1 MNCTICHK
9 PIVLS
14 PSASERAAKYGGSPS
29 DYARLFDTHADCLI
43 SKRSREAQTALRS
56 TANERV

>member
-29 DYARLFDTHADCLI
+29 DYIKLFDTHADCLI
-43 SKRSREAQTALRS
+43 SKRSKEAQIALRS
-56 TANERV
+56 A